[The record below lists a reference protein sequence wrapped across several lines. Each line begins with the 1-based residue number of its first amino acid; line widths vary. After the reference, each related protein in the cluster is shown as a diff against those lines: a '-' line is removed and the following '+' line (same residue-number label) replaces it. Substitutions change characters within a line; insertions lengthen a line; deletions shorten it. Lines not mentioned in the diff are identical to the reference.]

1 MGSGSEGTVNI
12 LHFQPKGKITKLRII
27 TNNDS
32 YAPFID
38 NYYTHPKQDVNRFL
52 YTIIHNF
59 RLYISY
65 LTEKIL
71 IAITKNW

>member
-1 MGSGSEGTVNI
+1 M
-12 LHFQPKGKITKLRII
+12 
-27 TNNDS
+27 DC
-32 YAPFID
+32 FID
-38 NYYTHPKQDVNRFL
+38 NYYTHPKQDVNQFL